1 MESQTPPSFTP
12 PVQPI
17 EPHEF
22 RKKYPFVAYTVLV
35 FFILSLG
42 LFFANLRFHFFD
54 KKETVPSETNSI
66 TTDFQIKSD
75 VQETEDP
82 KLSIVEV
89 IFSDTLI
96 PYIVASAPPDETTAI
111 VGNTVVFR
119 YPADEK
125 VEQYETMGEES
136 GGNEVIADYSYYTYM
151 AQEYLKEQSAV
162 VVIAETRYLSFVV
175 ENKIV
180 YLDTEAD
187 EDDFGLTLFFSDSKM
202 PQIVY
207 PIDVE
212 LEYPVYYEKK

>member
-1 MESQTPPSFTP
+1 MEEQTP

-35 FFILSLG
+35 LFILALG

-54 KKETVPSETNSI
+54 KKETVPSDINSI
-66 TTDFQIKSD
+66 TTDSQIKSD

-119 YPADEK
+119 YPTDEQNDK
-125 VEQYETMGEES
+125 YQSMGEES
-136 GGNEVIADYSYYTYM
+136 GGSDIVDDYSYYTYI
-151 AQEYLKEQSAV
+151 AEEYLKEQRAV
-162 VVIAETRYLSFVV
+162 VVIAETRYLSFIV

-202 PQIVY
+202 PHIVY
-207 PIDVE
+207 PVDVE
-212 LEYPVYYEKK
+212 REYPVYYKKE

>member
-1 MESQTPPSFTP
+1 
-12 PVQPI
+12 
-17 EPHEF
+17 
-22 RKKYPFVAYTVLV
+22 
-35 FFILSLG
+35 
-42 LFFANLRFHFFD
+42 
-54 KKETVPSETNSI
+54 
-66 TTDFQIKSD
+66 
-75 VQETEDP
+75 
-82 KLSIVEV
+82 
-89 IFSDTLI
+89 
-96 PYIVASAPPDETTAI
+96 
-111 VGNTVVFR
+111 
-119 YPADEK
+119 
-125 VEQYETMGEES
+125 
-136 GGNEVIADYSYYTYM
+136 M